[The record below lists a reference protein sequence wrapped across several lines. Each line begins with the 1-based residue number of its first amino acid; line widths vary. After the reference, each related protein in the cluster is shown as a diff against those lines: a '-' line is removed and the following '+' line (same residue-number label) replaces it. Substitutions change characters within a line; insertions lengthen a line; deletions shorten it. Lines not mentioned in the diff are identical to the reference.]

1 MQKIS
6 DITLFLLT
14 YIVIPETS
22 RLSVV
27 FVTKDFLTGL
37 IGFDMNVKLMM
48 VISKRTLMI
57 SLYFFDEF

>member
-22 RLSVV
+22 RLSVA